1 MWQGLPRP
9 MALMG
14 WVQGRHDVFPRHAE
28 GTDVASDGYAVL
40 CLVDVFFQQVSPV
53 LFKVE
58 AHD

>member
-1 MWQGLPRP
+1 